1 MLKHESRE
9 IGSFVLQKAK
19 KGDQMSEAIVV
30 AGISLAGTLCGTW
43 GGIMTANRL
52 TAYRIEQLEKKVEKH
67 NSVIERVFRLE
78 ERDAVMDERISNMEK
93 EIERSTNE

>member
-1 MLKHESRE
+1 
-9 IGSFVLQKAK
+9 
-19 KGDQMSEAIVV
+19 MSEAIVV

-52 TAYRIEQLEKKVEKH
+52 TAYRIEQLEKKVDKH
-67 NSVIERVFRLE
+67 NSVIERVFKLE

-93 EIERSTNE
+93 EIERSNNE

>member
-1 MLKHESRE
+1 
-9 IGSFVLQKAK
+9 
-19 KGDQMSEAIVV
+19 MSEAIVV
-30 AGISLAGTLCGTW
+30 AGISLVGTLCGTW

-78 ERDAVMDERISNMEK
+78 ERDAVIDERISNMEK
-93 EIERSTNE
+93 EIERSNNE

>member
-1 MLKHESRE
+1 
-9 IGSFVLQKAK
+9 
-19 KGDQMSEAIVV
+19 MSEAIVV

-52 TAYRIEQLEKKVEKH
+52 TAYRIEQLEKKVDKH
-67 NSVIERVFRLE
+67 NSVIERVFKLE

-93 EIERSTNE
+93 EIERSSNE

>member
-1 MLKHESRE
+1 
-9 IGSFVLQKAK
+9 
-19 KGDQMSEAIVV
+19 MSEAIVV

-78 ERDAVMDERISNMEK
+78 EHDAVMDERISNMEK
-93 EIERSTNE
+93 EIERSSNE

>member
-1 MLKHESRE
+1 
-9 IGSFVLQKAK
+9 
-19 KGDQMSEAIVV
+19 MSEAIVV

-93 EIERSTNE
+93 EIERSSNE

>member
-1 MLKHESRE
+1 
-9 IGSFVLQKAK
+9 
-19 KGDQMSEAIVV
+19 MSDAIVV

-52 TAYRIEQLEKKVEKH
+52 TAYRIEQLEKKVDKH

-93 EIERSTNE
+93 EIERSNNE

>member
-1 MLKHESRE
+1 MRAEKSALFYIK
-9 IGSFVLQKAK
+9 KAK

-52 TAYRIEQLEKKVEKH
+52 TAYRIEILEKKVDKH
-67 NSVIERVFRLE
+67 NSVIERVFKLE
-78 ERDAVMDERISNMEK
+78 EHDAVMDERISNMEK
-93 EIERSTNE
+93 EIERSNNE